1 MGTCRPPRVSVGWI
15 LFLVSAVVFFAVPVA
30 AQVQIRF
37 QTWQWNQ
44 QPTVK
49 ALEEFQQTFNT
60 ANPRIQVVREDSR
73 YGDKEAVFTSQS
85 QAKAAADIAHF
96 SIRPIRN
103 FADHGFLL
111 DLTPFVEKEG
121 GAKFL
126 AQWDPAALEMCRYKG
141 KLYCLPDNLD
151 PVVLMYNIEHFKHVG
166 LNPDKPPTTWAEF
179 LEYAKKLTRS
189 TRGDG
194 KIDRWGVGILGA
206 REEGVFMRFDPWLW
220 GAGGDYL
227 TADGKRSALDTPE
240 ALEGFNYYVDLF
252 TKHKVVP
259 PGVIEQGA
267 QNVRTQLAHE
277 AVSMILN
284 FSSEPYIVNAINPQ
298 LHALDVLRWAP
309 LPVGKKR
316 VTAAWFSVRV
326 ISAFTKNPDA
336 AWSVYKAWYG
346 KDQQMLNFKNDAFMS
361 TRPDVRNSPEVK
373 GHKFAPIA
381 LAQAPYVKWDPLIP
395 EWPKIGDAMLTAIQE
410 AFTGVKTS
418 EQALKD
424 AHAAENRAL
433 GAQ

>member
-1 MGTCRPPRVSVGWI
+1 MRMFRPFRLATAFSIVLTWAVI
-15 LFLVSAVVFFAVPVA
+15 LSAIPAA
-30 AQVQIRF
+30 AQVKIRF

-49 ALEEFQQTFNT
+49 ALEEFQRTFNA
-60 ANPRIQVVREDSR
+60 ANPGVQVVREDSK
-73 YGDKEAVFTSQS
+73 YGDKEAVFTAQS

-96 SIRPIRN
+96 SIRPIRS

-126 AQWDPAALEMCRYKG
+126 AQWDPVALEMCRYKG

-151 PVVLMYNIEHFKHVG
+151 PVVLMYNIEHFKQAG
-166 LNPDKPPTTWAEF
+166 LDPDKPPTTWDQF
-179 LEYAKKLTRS
+179 VDYAKKLTRS
-189 TRGDG
+189 TKGDG

-220 GAGGDYL
+220 GAGGDFL
-227 TADGKRSALDTPE
+227 TSDGKRSALDTPE
-240 ALEGFNYYVDLF
+240 ALAGFRYYVELL

-277 AVSMILN
+277 TVSMILN
-284 FSSEPYIVNAINPQ
+284 FSSEPYIVNVINPQ

-309 LPVGKKR
+309 LPVGKKK
-316 VTAAWFSVRV
+316 VTAAWFSLRV
-326 ISAFTKNPDA
+326 ISASTKHPEE
-336 AWSVYKAWYG
+336 AWKVYKAWYG
-346 KDQQMLNFKNDAFMS
+346 KDQQVLNFRNDAFVS
-361 TRPDVRNSPEVK
+361 TRLDVRNAPEVK
-373 GHKFAPIA
+373 SHKFAPIG
-381 LAQAPYVKWDPLIP
+381 LAQAPYVKWEPLIP
-395 EWPKIGDAMLTAIQE
+395 EWPKITDAMLTAIQE
-410 AFTGVKTS
+410 AFTGVKTP

-424 AHAAENRAL
+424 AHLATNRAL

>member
-151 PVVLMYNIEHFKHVG
+151 PVVLMYNIEHFKQVG

>member
-141 KLYCLPDNLD
+141 KLYCLPDNLY

>member
-1 MGTCRPPRVSVGWI
+1 MGTFRPPWVSI
-15 LFLVSAVVFFAVPVA
+15 ANTIAIVSAVVFSAVPVM
-30 AQVQIRF
+30 AQVQIRL

-49 ALEEFQQTFNT
+49 ALEEFQRTFNA
-60 ANPRIQVVREDSR
+60 ANPGIQVVREDSR

-85 QAKAAADIAHF
+85 QAKAAADVAHF

-151 PVVLMYNIEHFKHVG
+151 PVVLMYNTEHFKQAG
-166 LNPDKPPTTWAEF
+166 LNPDQPPTTWEQF
-179 LEYAKKLTRS
+179 LDYAKKLTRS

-206 REEGVFMRFDPWLW
+206 REEGVFMRFDPWMW

-227 TADGKRSALDTPE
+227 TPDGKRSVLDTPE
-240 ALEGFNYYVDLF
+240 ALEGFKYYVELF

-259 PGVIEQGA
+259 AGVIEQGA

-277 AVSMILN
+277 VVSMILN

-326 ISAFTKNPDA
+326 ISAFTKHPDE
-336 AWSVYKAWYG
+336 AWKVYKAWYAR
-346 KDQQMLNFKNDAFMS
+346 DQQMLNFKNDAFMS
-361 TRPDVRNSPEVK
+361 TRLDVRNSPEVK

-395 EWPKIGDAMLTAIQE
+395 EWPKIGDAVLTAIQE
-410 AFTGVKTS
+410 ALTGVKTP
-418 EQALKD
+418 EQALRD
-424 AHAAENRAL
+424 ANAAANRAL
-433 GAQ
+433 GVQ

>member
-151 PVVLMYNIEHFKHVG
+151 PVVLMYNIEHFKQVG

-179 LEYAKKLTRS
+179 LDYAKKLTRS

-240 ALEGFNYYVDLF
+240 ALEGFKYYVDLF

-326 ISAFTKNPDA
+326 ISTFTKNPDA

>member
-1 MGTCRPPRVSVGWI
+1 MKAFRPPWI
-15 LFLVSAVVFFAVPVA
+15 PMAIGIALAWAVVFSAVPA
-30 AQVQIRF
+30 TAQVKIRF

-49 ALEEFQQTFNT
+49 ALEEFQRTFDA
-60 ANPRIQVVREDSR
+60 ANPGIQVVREDSK
-73 YGDKEAVFTSQS
+73 YGDKEAVFTAQS

-96 SIRPIRN
+96 SIRPVRS
-103 FADHGFLL
+103 FADRGFLL

-151 PVVLMYNIEHFKHVG
+151 PVVLMYNAEHFKQAG
-166 LNPDKPPTTWAEF
+166 LDPDKPPTTWEQF
-179 LEYAKKLTRS
+179 VDYAKKLTRS
-189 TRGDG
+189 TKGDG
-194 KIDRWGVGILGA
+194 KIDRWGVGLLGA
-206 REEGVFMRFDPWLW
+206 REEGVFMRLDPWLW
-220 GAGGDYL
+220 GAGGDFL

-240 ALEGFNYYVDLF
+240 ALEGFKFYIELL
-252 TKHKVVP
+252 TKHKAVP

-277 AVSMILN
+277 TVSMILN
-284 FSSEPYIVNAINPQ
+284 FSSEPYIVNVINPQ

-309 LPVGKKR
+309 LPVGKKK
-316 VTAAWFSVRV
+316 VTAAWFSLRV
-326 ISAFTKNPDA
+326 ISAFTKHPEE
-336 AWSVYKAWYG
+336 AWKVYKAWYG
-346 KDQQMLNFKNDAFMS
+346 REQQLLNFKNDAFVS
-361 TRPDVRNSPEVK
+361 CRTDVRNSPEVK
-373 GHKFAPIA
+373 SHKYAPIG
-381 LAQAPYVKWDPLIP
+381 LAQAPYVKWEPLIP
-395 EWPKIGDAMLTAIQE
+395 EWPKITDAMLTAVQE
-410 AFTGVKTS
+410 AFTGVKTP

-424 AHAAENRAL
+424 AHLATNRAL